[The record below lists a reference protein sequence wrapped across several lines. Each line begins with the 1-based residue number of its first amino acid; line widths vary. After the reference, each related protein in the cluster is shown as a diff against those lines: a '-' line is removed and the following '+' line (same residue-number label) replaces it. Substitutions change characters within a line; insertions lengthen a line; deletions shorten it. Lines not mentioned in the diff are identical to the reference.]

1 MSTEKIFA
9 KGFLFKRKE
18 NAPDFVVGSL
28 SLKLSEAIPFIQEHA
43 KGDWVNLDVVKSK
56 GGNIYVELNTYVKP
70 TQTTNA
76 NEDIDNSLPF

>member
-43 KGDWVNLDVVKSK
+43 NGDWVNLDVVKSK
-56 GGNIYVELNTYVKP
+56 SGNIYVELNTYVKP

-76 NEDIDNSLPF
+76 NEDISSGLPF